1 MTREEYINKVF
12 DAYRLIKV
20 LSDKNGCTVMRLR
33 HKTLDKDIILRSFPQ
48 AVKVYEILCGIKQEN
63 LPIVYDTV
71 NLEDGQIVIE
81 EFIDGVTVAD
91 ILETGLYRY
100 IGAKRVIVGVCGA
113 LSVLH
118 QRGIIH
124 RDIKPENII
133 IDKNGRVVLIDFNI
147 SRKMSDNIKDTV
159 IMGTVGYASPELGIT
174 QSDPRAD
181 IYALGVLLNVML
193 TGKQPCERLA
203 KGKAGKIVSKCTN
216 VNPDQ
221 RYQSVE
227 NLIDAL

>member
-12 DAYRLIKV
+12 DTYRLIKV
-20 LSDKNGCTVMRLR
+20 LSDKNGCKVMRLR

-100 IGAKRVIVGVCGA
+100 IGAKRVIVGVCSA